1 MYYSYTI
8 STLDAYDYQKVEY
21 KNINGQ
27 ITSMLNKFKQHH
39 YKLFHYWI
47 SSKETENTLL
57 SIPIIGKYMFVEK
70 KLNIASWDTNYYK
83 DHYTDF
89 DELFF
94 IKDTDSISELFRD
107 KQLRKNS
114 LKRDIVDIVPV
125 QVEVGDNASIQITT
139 KDRDII
145 EDVIVKW

>member
-27 ITSMLNKFKQHH
+27 ITSMLNTFKQHH